1 VFCWRQAVRDAA
13 AAKPNSNVATAGAN
27 NSPGTTDFSVPHAET
42 ETIAEA
48 ANANSGPR
56 SLTPPRS
63 AERVGFRLFFHE
75 PSIFGLVASQENFV
89 GRHIVSDSLVI
100 MKRRSTATWK
110 AGGRWLQQLRNQA
123 GLSQLD
129 LAVRLGIKHYSYVSQ
144 IETGL
149 SRPPMSKLQAWAK
162 SLDVDPTEFAEQ
174 FISFYEPDLYRML
187 KSGER
192 SSRRA

>member
-1 VFCWRQAVRDAA
+1 M
-13 AAKPNSNVATAGAN
+13 
-27 NSPGTTDFSVPHAET
+27 
-42 ETIAEA
+42 
-48 ANANSGPR
+48 
-56 SLTPPRS
+56 
-63 AERVGFRLFFHE
+63 
-75 PSIFGLVASQENFV
+75 
-89 GRHIVSDSLVI
+89 VSDSLVI
-100 MKRRSTATWK
+100 MKRRSRDAAAWK

-174 FISFYEPDLYRML
+174 FISFYEPELYLML
-187 KSGER
+187 KNGER
-192 SSRRA
+192 PRKRAWP